1 MTRCPGLKA
10 PEASGKGVSAGIVDL
25 SPLGSGPASG
35 MAGRASALGVLRAWR
50 SGGATP
56 DADPSTPLACGSCSQ
71 KFALECGFRG
81 FILEHP
87 DFQTPSRIFSETF
100 PYFDVG

>member
-1 MTRCPGLKA
+1 MTRCPGLEA
-10 PEASGKGVSAGIVDL
+10 PEASGKGVSTGSVDL
-25 SPLGSGPASG
+25 SPLGSGPAS
-35 MAGRASALGVLRAWR
+35 ALGVLRAWR
-50 SGGATP
+50 SRGATP
-56 DADPSTPLACGSCSQ
+56 DADPLTPLACGSCSQ